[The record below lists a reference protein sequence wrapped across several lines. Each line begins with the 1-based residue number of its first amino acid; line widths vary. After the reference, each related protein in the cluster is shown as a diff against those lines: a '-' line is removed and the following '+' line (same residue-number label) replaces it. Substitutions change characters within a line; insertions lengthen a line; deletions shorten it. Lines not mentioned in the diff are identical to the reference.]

1 MQWFISSFIAQY
13 EIAMGNA
20 YNEPVQFSVG
30 QMFYIDGY
38 LSQETDFNIL
48 ITAIGDE
55 NGSTQKFIHKKFSTT
70 SKLLDPPVVVVTPV
84 ESGQHEYESKFNI
97 KAPNK
102 DVLKAYYG
110 ANYVRDWVVELNA
123 DNTTYATLCQNSFTA
138 DEIEQINSD
147 EGLVVSFPSLDGE
160 TTRLAVLAYNEEY
173 TTNVLKEGCEAIA
186 DCSTKLLPLGVHY
199 DSPLFEKLQGDWT
212 MTAKAFVRDYD
223 DNSNLVEYTTTF
235 KTKVTISSEV
245 NVPEMTDEVY
255 ALYEK
260 FDWSKEETDGYY
272 EDFKATAD
280 QFNKYVTSG
289 NYPMINVDFVEPRG
303 YYTSDTPADI
313 RNWMEEVHSTQD
325 AMAGIA
331 VNSAYKDGQIVIKTS
346 VKAAV
351 EGQYRIGALLV
362 EDGIE
367 GQQNGAKPSETDMH
381 IHNHC
386 VRFADCASNHSGHKL
401 GTIKAGD
408 TVEYFFSWDLNDA
421 SMQWNKKPH
430 GGSLWKAPVMENTY
444 LVICVYVTDST
455 GKSIIVN
462 NAVTAAIGA
471 SVQFE
476 YK

>member
-1 MQWFISSFIAQY
+1 MIMMRLLKYASLLFAAAMLSSCGDPADPDNPDQTSGDLVLTVDKQIIQSNGNDAATLTVTLDGKAVTSDVIFHDSRNNDAVIEIKDFRFTTLQQSEYGIWAEYRTYISNEVKITSFNAEIPTTPSDPNPSKTSFVRRSLLTQFTGTGCVNCPGMKTLLTEVFSDPVMQNKVVRTAVHS
-13 EIAMGNA
+13 
-20 YNEPVQFSVG
+20 YNEDDPA
-30 QMFYIDGY
+30 YI
-38 LSQETDFNIL
+38 
-48 ITAIGDE
+48 
-55 NGSTQKFIHKKFSTT
+55 
-70 SKLLDPPVVVVTPV
+70 
-84 ESGQHEYESKFNI
+84 
-97 KAPNK
+97 
-102 DVLKAYYG
+102 
-110 ANYVRDWVVELNA
+110 
-123 DNTTYATLCQNSFTA
+123 
-138 DEIEQINSD
+138 
-147 EGLVVSFPSLDGE
+147 
-160 TTRLAVLAYNEEY
+160 
-173 TTNVLKEGCEAIA
+173 
-186 DCSTKLLPLGVHY
+186 
-199 DSPLFEKLQGDWT
+199 
-212 MTAKAFVRDYD
+212 
-223 DNSNLVEYTTTF
+223 
-235 KTKVTISSEV
+235 
-245 NVPEMTDEVY
+245 
-255 ALYEK
+255 
-260 FDWSKEETDGYY
+260 
-272 EDFKATAD
+272 
-280 QFNKYVTSG
+280 NKYVTSG
-289 NYPMINVDFVEPRG
+289 NYPMINVDFVESTG
-303 YYTSDTPADI
+303 YYTSTTPADI

-386 VRFADCASNHSGHKL
+386 VRFADCASNNSGHKL

-421 SMQWNKKPH
+421 SMQWNKKPY